1 MRNKAG
7 FTLMELVIAIVILG
21 ILAVT
26 AAPKFLNISSDTY
39 RAKLH
44 ELKGSMTEML
54 RVIYGKAAMQG
65 IENDKTGDRK
75 IDDIAIWGGYPKAI
89 YKGIGLTIVDFNQHW
104 VFNQD
109 KAGSSSHDGGERAFV
124 ATFLKK
130 LNIKDKDDAEKI
142 KATNCYL
149 RYKENNT
156 GGEPIITIIDSGC

>member
-26 AAPKFLNISSDTY
+26 AAPKFLNVSSDTY
-39 RAKLH
+39 RAKLY
-44 ELKGSMTEML
+44 ELKGSMTEMS
-54 RVIYGKAAMQG
+54 RVIYGKAAMLG
-65 IENDKTGDRK
+65 IENDITGERV
-75 IDDIAIWGGYPKAI
+75 IEGVELWGGYPKAI
-89 YKGIGLTIVDFNQHW
+89 YMGIGKTIVDFNQQW
-104 VFNQD
+104 TFNQD
-109 KAGSSSHDGGERAFV
+109 KSETGSKKPGNRVFV

-130 LNIKDKDDAEKI
+130 LNIKDKDDVEKI

-156 GGEPIITIIDSGC
+156 GGEPIITVIDSGC

>member
-7 FTLMELVIAIVILG
+7 FTLIEVVIVIVILG

-44 ELKGSMTEML
+44 ELKGSMTEIS
-54 RVIYGKAAMQG
+54 RIIYGKAVIQG
-65 IENDKTGDRK
+65 DENDITGRK
-75 IDDIAIWGGYPKAI
+75 KVEGIAIWNGYPKAI
-89 YKGIGLTIVDFNQHW
+89 YVGIGLTIVDFNKNW
-104 VFNQD
+104 AFNQD
-109 KAGSSSHDGGERAFV
+109 KTGSNSHNGGERVFV

-130 LNIKDKDDAEKI
+130 LDRKDKDDVNKI

-149 RYKENNT
+149 SYKENNT